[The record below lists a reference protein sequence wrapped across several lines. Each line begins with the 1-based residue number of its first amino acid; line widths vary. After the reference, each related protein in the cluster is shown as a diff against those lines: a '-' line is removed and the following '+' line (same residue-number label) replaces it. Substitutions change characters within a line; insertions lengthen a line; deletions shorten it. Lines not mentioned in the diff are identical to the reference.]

1 MTLMN
6 VRSVLVCGLTIAS
19 ALAVAGCGGGSVAGG
34 GPTGT
39 VHGMIVLT
47 GGPRGASPVGAGG
60 TVVVTKHGDEV
71 AHQNVAE
78 GNEFQFSLSA
88 GKYRLS
94 VRGVSGSCVDQEIT
108 IVASADQA
116 VSLICQRK

>member
-1 MTLMN
+1 MG
-6 VRSVLVCGLTIAS
+6 VFAVGGCAS
-19 ALAVAGCGGGSVAGG
+19 SSATSG

-47 GGPRGASPVGAGG
+47 GGPAGASPVGAGG
-60 TVVVTKHGDEV
+60 TVVVTKDGDEV
-71 AHQNVAE
+71 AHQTVAD
-78 GNEFQFSLSA
+78 GGEFQFSLSA

-94 VRGVSGSCVDQEIT
+94 VRGVSGACVDQDVT
-108 IVASADQA
+108 VVASSDHA